1 MAEPPDHSD
10 EALEIVGSPWLR
22 AALIGLGSFFV
33 ALGVV
38 GAFLPLMPTTIFI
51 ILAAACYARASPRFY
66 RWLLH
71 HPWFG
76 ESLRAWRRHRSMP
89 RYAKR
94 TAFVMIGV
102 SFSISIAVVPPL
114 WVKGLLLV
122 IAAAIVAF
130 IWRIPT
136 LRDEPRAAPDQDEA
150 APHDCEGSSGG
161 SDLRA

>member
-1 MAEPPDHSD
+1 MTEPFEHSD
-10 EALEIVGSPWLR
+10 EALELVGSPWLR
-22 AALIGLGSFFV
+22 AALVMMGTFFV
-33 ALGVV
+33 ALGVI

-94 TAFVMIGV
+94 TAFIMIGV
-102 SFSISIAVVPPL
+102 TFSISIAVVPPI
-114 WVKGLLLV
+114 WVKGLLLA
-122 IAAAIVAF
+122 IAAAIVTF
-130 IWRIPT
+130 IWHIPT
-136 LRDEPRAAPDQDEA
+136 LPDDRSSADDPAAPSPHPSIDSDDA
-150 APHDCEGSSGG
+150 A
-161 SDLRA
+161 